1 MKKKILQYFANLILD
16 LAKKAMDDNDSEAFH
31 KIYNFGDWYDTMC
44 VYYFDVYL
52 D

>member
-1 MKKKILQYFANLILD
+1 MKKKILQYFANFIVV
-16 LAKKAMDDNDSEAFH
+16 LAKKAMENNDSKAFQ
-31 KIYNFGDWYDTMC
+31 KLYNFGISYDTMC